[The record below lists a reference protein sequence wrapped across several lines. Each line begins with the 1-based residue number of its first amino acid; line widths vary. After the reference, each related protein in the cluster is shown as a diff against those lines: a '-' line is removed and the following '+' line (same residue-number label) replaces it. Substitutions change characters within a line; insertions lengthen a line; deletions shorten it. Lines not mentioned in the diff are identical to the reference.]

1 MRFST
6 FQNLHE
12 LVALTPSKLD
22 AMNGATK
29 EDRIDILMRLIRD
42 NKPLEL
48 AKGGTFTVTNI
59 EPALANCLKFKKNP
73 DSFGRAEFPLEG
85 EDKTIMSNQLGK
97 SKVFGGDIG
106 GAGSGTADTAR
117 NEAHNACMMY
127 AMVHHGHNN
136 DLEYFDTGVIAQ
148 AYKDNGKSNVDI
160 NTDKIL

>member
-1 MRFST
+1 MGLLYMRFST

-59 EPALANCLKFKKNP
+59 TTSRDSGTTKYKKYHGSYEIVPGMWCAGTYAYRGINN
-73 DSFGRAEFPLEG
+73 DGMFYSVV
-85 EDKTIMSNQLGK
+85 LGK
-97 SKVFGGDIG
+97 NILNWVF
-106 GAGSGTADTAR
+106 
-117 NEAHNACMMY
+117 
-127 AMVHHGHNN
+127 
-136 DLEYFDTGVIAQ
+136 
-148 AYKDNGKSNVDI
+148 
-160 NTDKIL
+160 TDKNNFKNCEDGTENNNIFYMDKNILY